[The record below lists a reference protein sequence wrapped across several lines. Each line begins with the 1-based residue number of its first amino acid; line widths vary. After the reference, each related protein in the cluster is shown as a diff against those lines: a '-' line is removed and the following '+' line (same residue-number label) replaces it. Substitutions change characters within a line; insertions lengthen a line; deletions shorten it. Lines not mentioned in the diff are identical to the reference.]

1 MSPFKSNYGF
11 KNCLEC
17 NIVIYNKKK
26 RDIERKKFCSHSCRA
41 KYISKG
47 YTLDHMKKMWE
58 LSNTEEANK
67 KKSHKGESHPKYIKD
82 RSKVKGRP
90 RYEMSEWRK
99 SVFERDDYTCQECGV
114 RGGKLQAD
122 HILPYS
128 LFEEY
133 RWDLDNGR
141 TLCVDCH
148 KKTNTY
154 GQKAKNLKREDF
166 INNN

>member
-1 MSPFKSNYGF
+1 MPFKSKYGF

-17 NIVIYNKKK
+17 NIVIYHKVK
-26 RDIERKKFCSHSCRA
+26 RDIERKKYCSHSCRA
-41 KYISKG
+41 KYLSKQ
-47 YTLDHMKKMWE
+47 YTIDHMEKMWE
-58 LSNTEEANK
+58 ACNTEESNIK
-67 KKSHKGESHPKYIKD
+67 KGNKGENHPKYIKD

-90 RYEMSEWRK
+90 RYEMSDWRK
-99 SVFERDDYTCQECGV
+99 KVFERDDYTCKECGV
-114 RGGKLQAD
+114 KGGKLQAD

-148 KKTNTY
+148 KKTDTY
-154 GQKAKNLKREDF
+154 GNKVKKLKREDF
-166 INNN
+166 INTI